1 MPIPFLRRPEQ
12 PPFYLSIFDRNIA
25 VGKMSEFNKEIDESG
40 DASAKTDDNWS
51 SEPPQERD
59 IASKEAPVAEKK
71 PGPDPNVFPDGG
83 WEAWLAVAGGFFT
96 VFASFGWINCAYL
109 RSRTALV

>member
-1 MPIPFLRRPEQ
+1 
-12 PPFYLSIFDRNIA
+12 
-25 VGKMSEFNKEIDESG
+25 MSEFNKEIDESG

-59 IASKEAPVAEKK
+59 VASKEAPVAEKK

-109 RSRTALV
+109 RSRTALVWHPG